1 MNKQAFFN
9 ELRSRLKGLPQEDIE
24 ERLGFYEEM
33 IDDRVEEGLS
43 EEEAVADVGS
53 IDEIVEQ
60 IIGQTPLTK
69 LVREKVKPK
78 RKLRAWEIVLLIL
91 GSPIWLALLI
101 AAFAVILSL
110 YIILWSPIL
119 VLWAIEISL
128 MASTLACV
136 AGAVILAVNGQGLLG
151 VASLGAAFLTAGLS
165 IFLFFGCKAATK
177 GAALLTKKIA
187 LGIKSLFVGKGDKN
201 EQNG

>member
-91 GSPIWLALLI
+91 GSPIWLSLLI
-101 AAFAVILSL
+101 AAFAILLSV
-110 YIILWSPIL
+110 YL
-119 VLWAIEISL
+119 VLWSLILTLWTIEVSF
-128 MASTLACV
+128 MATALACV
-136 AGAVILAVNGQGLLG
+136 AVAVILAVQGLGKTGL
-151 VASLGAAFLTAGLS
+151 AFLGAGLLFAGLS
-165 IFLFFGCKAATK
+165 IFLFFGCKGATK
-177 GAALLTKKIA
+177 EVALLTKMIA

-201 EQNG
+201 EQNS